1 MHVTETEYVKKMQ
14 VEVEACTPSSNRKC
28 VPVGERMGSVNKIIP
43 APYYTGFFL
52 PAPK

>member
-1 MHVTETEYVKKMQ
+1 MTRQRKKKMQ
-14 VEVEACTPSSNRKC
+14 VEVKACTPSSNRVC
-28 VPVGERMGSVNKIIP
+28 VPVGQTKDSFNKIIP